1 METSMHV
8 SRDIAT
14 RVISK
19 KKEVVT
25 GILEKLHLQ
34 SKFYLNSIPPF
45 LLRNCVSLSSSVLI

>member
-1 METSMHV
+1 MHV

-19 KKEVVT
+19 IKEIVT